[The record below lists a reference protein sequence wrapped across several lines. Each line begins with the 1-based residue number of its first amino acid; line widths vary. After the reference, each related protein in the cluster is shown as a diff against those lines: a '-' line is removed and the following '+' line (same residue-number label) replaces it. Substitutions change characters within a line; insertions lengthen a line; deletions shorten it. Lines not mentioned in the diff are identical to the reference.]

1 MTQPVQ
7 SAPPGDG
14 ADEFRLDGYVALVT
28 GAGRGIGAGIARAYA
43 RAGADLVLVART
55 ATDLDDVAA
64 AVRSSGR
71 TALVI
76 PADLT
81 DVSRMVTIVE
91 RAVAERGRLD
101 ILVNNAGGAMP
112 ASYLDTTPE
121 ALEEAFH
128 FNVAAP
134 FELTRQATPYL
145 LGSGRGSVVNITS
158 RMDRLTAR
166 GMVTYGTV
174 KAAFTQLT
182 RLLAV
187 ELAPGVRV
195 NGIAPGVVDTD
206 GLRAVLTGELRA
218 RIVSATPLHRLSP
231 VDHVAHAAGGSP
243 RPQRATSLARSS
255 RSTAAPKP
263 PRSPTTRPTSGRR
276 TSCKHVEELG
286 LSFGSKPA
294 LGHITDLSEDRPRYY
309 QASRIRREN
318 RVARCVCVVCRIEQS
333 EQSARVADDHSAW
346 CPSSRRRIS
355 CDRADRVPGP
365 LPADGVD
372 RNLAAVESAAD
383 VPKRDIMP
391 PRCHGMVGLRAAGF
405 RVAVSGVRLTVP
417 RRTEDR
423 HGARAPSR
431 AGSRPESGA
440 PLP

>member
-7 SAPPGDG
+7 PAPPGDG

-55 ATDLDDVAA
+55 ATELDDVAA
-64 AVRSSGR
+64 AVRATGR
-71 TALVI
+71 TASVI

-81 DVSRMVTIVE
+81 DVSRVVKIVE
-91 RAVAERGRLD
+91 RAIAEHGRLD

-121 ALEEAFH
+121 ALDEAFH

-134 FELTRQATPYL
+134 FELTRRATPYL
-145 LGSGRGSVVNITS
+145 LDSGRGSVINITS
-158 RMDRLTAR
+158 RMDRLAAR

-218 RIVSATPLHRLSP
+218 RIVSATPLHRLS
-231 VDHVAHAAGGSP
+231 A
-243 RPQRATSLARSS
+243 
-255 RSTAAPKP
+255 
-263 PRSPTTRPTSGRR
+263 
-276 TSCKHVEELG
+276 
-286 LSFGSKPA
+286 
-294 LGHITDLSEDRPRYY
+294 
-309 QASRIRREN
+309 
-318 RVARCVCVVCRIEQS
+318 
-333 EQSARVADDHSAW
+333 VADVANAARWLAS
-346 CPSSRRRIS
+346 
-355 CDRADRVPGP
+355 
-365 LPADGVD
+365 PAANYITGKIIELDGGAEAPTFPD
-372 RNLAAVESAAD
+372 ET
-383 VPKRDIMP
+383 P
-391 PRCHGMVGLRAAGF
+391 GLRPANKHQ
-405 RVAVSGVRLTVP
+405 
-417 RRTEDR
+417 E
-423 HGARAPSR
+423 
-431 AGSRPESGA
+431 
-440 PLP
+440 

>member
-55 ATDLDDVAA
+55 ATELDDVAA
-64 AVRSSGR
+64 AVRATGR
-71 TALVI
+71 TASVI

-81 DVSRMVTIVE
+81 DVSRVVKIVE
-91 RAVAERGRLD
+91 RAIAEHGRLD

-121 ALEEAFH
+121 ALDEAFH

-145 LGSGRGSVVNITS
+145 LDSGRGSVVNITS
-158 RMDRLTAR
+158 RMDRLAAR

-218 RIVSATPLHRLSP
+218 RIVSATPLHRLS
-231 VDHVAHAAGGSP
+231 A
-243 RPQRATSLARSS
+243 
-255 RSTAAPKP
+255 
-263 PRSPTTRPTSGRR
+263 
-276 TSCKHVEELG
+276 
-286 LSFGSKPA
+286 
-294 LGHITDLSEDRPRYY
+294 
-309 QASRIRREN
+309 
-318 RVARCVCVVCRIEQS
+318 
-333 EQSARVADDHSAW
+333 VADVANAARWLAS
-346 CPSSRRRIS
+346 
-355 CDRADRVPGP
+355 
-365 LPADGVD
+365 PAASYITGKIIEIDGGAEAPTFPD
-372 RNLAAVESAAD
+372 DTPDLR
-383 VPKRDIMP
+383 P
-391 PRCHGMVGLRAAGF
+391 PDKL
-405 RVAVSGVRLTVP
+405 
-417 RRTEDR
+417 
-423 HGARAPSR
+423 
-431 AGSRPESGA
+431 
-440 PLP
+440 